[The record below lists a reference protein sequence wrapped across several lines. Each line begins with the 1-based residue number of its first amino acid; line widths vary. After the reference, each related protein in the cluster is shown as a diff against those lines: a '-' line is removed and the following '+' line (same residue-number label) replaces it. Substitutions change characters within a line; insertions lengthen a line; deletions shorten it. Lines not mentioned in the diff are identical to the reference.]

1 MKSRKLSQ
9 WQYYTKSN
17 LITIHRAAYQK
28 ELGVFYYKTINLVKI
43 FLYFVNTSKG
53 NIKENKWVFYNL
65 YLLQFGSYVFHQGN
79 HWIIFFMHKFFSH
92 FRDKKMKLVVQDSA
106 THDIYCNLANRS
118 FQSLSTMRECGYAP
132 QKFNSDSQHI
142 RNKR

>member
-1 MKSRKLSQ
+1 MTILHEI
-9 WQYYTKSN
+9 N
-17 LITIHRAAYQK
+17 LITIHHAAYQK
-28 ELGVFYYKTINLVKI
+28 ELGVFYYKTRNLVKI
-43 FLYFVNTSKG
+43 FVDFVNTSKG
-53 NIKENKWVFYNL
+53 NIKENKRAFYNL
-65 YLLQFGSYVFHQGN
+65 HLLQFGSYVFHQGN
-79 HWIIFFMHKFFSH
+79 HWIIFFMHNFFLILEI
-92 FRDKKMKLVVQDSA
+92 KKMKLVVQDSV

>member
-17 LITIHRAAYQK
+17 LITIRRAAYQK

-92 FRDKKMKLVVQDSA
+92 FRDKKNETSSSRLCYSRHLLQPCQPFFSIIVNYERMWLC
-106 THDIYCNLANRS
+106 T
-118 FQSLSTMRECGYAP
+118 P
-132 QKFNSDSQHI
+132 KF
-142 RNKR
+142 